1 MMPRTLSAL
10 HWSKAAFARD
20 QAPLH
25 GQPDAAPSVAQRA
38 PATHASAEHWVN
50 NPKRHFTMTPAKP
63 FTLLL
68 ALCLG
73 CASPLASAATDLNHQ
88 RAPGMQS
95 NESGQMNDQG
105 GATGSG
111 APADGMGTGDG
122 GTDDNGTNNTG
133 GDGTDSDSGT
143 GSHGAGSNGTDAGVG
158 GSGSNGSGSRAGSG
172 T

>member
-1 MMPRTLSAL
+1 M
-10 HWSKAAFARD
+10 
-20 QAPLH
+20 
-25 GQPDAAPSVAQRA
+25 
-38 PATHASAEHWVN
+38 N

-95 NESGQMNDQG
+95 NDSGQMNDQG

-111 APADGMGTGDG
+111 APGDGMGTGDG
-122 GTDDNGTNNTG
+122 GTDANGTDNTG

-143 GSHGAGSNGTDAGVG
+143 GSNDSGSSGTDAG
-158 GSGSNGSGSRAGSG
+158 GSGSGSTGSGSRAGSG
-172 T
+172 S